1 MDEIADPKVPI
12 ADVCEAAGFLSQ
24 SYFVRIFTEREGVSP
39 SKWRRSV

>member
-39 SKWRRSV
+39 SKWRKNV